1 MITTVQAAR
10 TAHHLQGAQVACR
23 QGDPEFWF
31 PASFTSVEGQRQA
44 EAAAEVCETCP
55 ARRACLEQIL
65 AIEGGSGA
73 HYRYGVYAGF
83 TPDQRFGI
91 HRARVRRAAAEAG
104 TC

>member
-1 MITTVQAAR
+1 MITTVQPIR
-10 TAHHLQGAQVACR
+10 PPHSLQGAHVACR

-31 PASFTSVEGQRQA
+31 PASFTSAEGRVQA
-44 EAAAEVCETCP
+44 AAAAEVCETCP

-73 HYRYGVYAGF
+73 HYRYGVYGGY

-91 HRARVRRAAAEAG
+91 HRARVRRAAAEAAA
-104 TC
+104 C